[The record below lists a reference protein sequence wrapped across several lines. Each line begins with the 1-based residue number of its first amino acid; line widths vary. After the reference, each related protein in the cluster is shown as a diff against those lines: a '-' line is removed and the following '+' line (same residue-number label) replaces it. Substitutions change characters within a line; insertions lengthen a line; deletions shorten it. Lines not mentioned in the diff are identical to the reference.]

1 MSKLTARAIAD
12 SFLVDYLDNEP
23 QRAEEAYL
31 AELMSRQRAAGEEGA
46 AATRGFWDALMTLE
60 APEEE
65 GRSQYDS
72 RPARYA
78 TTEANSASEGALSA
92 R

>member
-1 MSKLTARAIAD
+1 MSKQTARAIAG

-23 QRAEEAYL
+23 QRAQKAYL
-31 AELMSRQRAAGEEGA
+31 AELMNRQRAASEEEA
-46 AATRGFWDALMTLE
+46 AATRDFWDALITLE

-72 RPARYA
+72 RPAKPA
-78 TTEANSASEGALSA
+78 TAEANLACTGVLTAS
-92 R
+92 